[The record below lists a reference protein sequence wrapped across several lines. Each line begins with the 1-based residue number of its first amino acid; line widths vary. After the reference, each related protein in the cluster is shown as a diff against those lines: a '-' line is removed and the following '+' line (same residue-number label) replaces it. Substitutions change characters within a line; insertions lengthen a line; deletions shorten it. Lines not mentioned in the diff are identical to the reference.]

1 MSMHEGTHTE
11 KKNYETEEKYI
22 QSGSSEITVGE
33 SMYLEKLFSFFP
45 ALENRN
51 YRIYFYGSLVSLI
64 GTWLQTV
71 AEAYLV
77 YTLTH
82 QAIWVGIVSAL
93 ALLPTL
99 FFSLFGG
106 VIVDR
111 FPKKNI
117 LLFTQSASM
126 MLALLYGTLALI
138 HINVFEIC
146 TLAFLLGIVTAVD
159 TPARQ
164 AFVSEVLT
172 PEQRASGIALNSG
185 VFNAARVVG
194 PALAGFLIA
203 LIQPGGAFLL
213 NGISYIA
220 AILALITMQVDMTV
234 ARKQLHPIDAIR
246 EGVVFSFSHPIIR
259 VLLIFVGV
267 VSIFGWSYS
276 TLMPVIADKT
286 FHVGAEGLG
295 ELYSAAGLGALTA
308 TFIVSGFSKKFS
320 PLIFILG
327 GNALFSLAIFLF
339 TFAKEFQLALLFLF
353 LAGVGL
359 LSSFAM
365 LNTTIQNMVT
375 NEVRGRIMS
384 IYALMFLGL
393 SPLGNIEIGWLSEKF
408 GTANGIRF
416 GAVIVFIFG
425 ALVFMNRNSILAA
438 YKAYRNNQQ

>member
-1 MSMHEGTHTE
+1 MSMNKGTHTD
-11 KKNYETEEKYI
+11 KKKYEIEETFI
-22 QSGSSEITVGE
+22 QSGSSEISVGE
-33 SMYLEKLFSFFP
+33 SIYLEKLFNFFP

-82 QAIWVGIVSAL
+82 SAIWVGIVSAL
-93 ALLPTL
+93 ALVPTL

-106 VIVDR
+106 VVVDR

-126 MLALLYGTLALI
+126 VLALLYGVLALI

-203 LIQPGGAFLL
+203 LIQPGGAFVL
-213 NGISYIA
+213 NGFSYIA
-220 AILALITMQVDMTV
+220 VILALIAMQVDMTV
-234 ARKQLHPIDAIR
+234 ARTHLHPIDAIK
-246 EGVVFSFSHPIIR
+246 EGLSYSFKHPIIR
-259 VLLIFVGV
+259 VLLLFTGV

-286 FHVGAEGLG
+286 FHVGPSGLG
-295 ELYSAAGLGALTA
+295 DLYAAAGLGALTA
-308 TFIVSGFSKKFS
+308 TFIVSGFSKKIS

-327 GNALFSLAIFLF
+327 GNSVFALAVLSF
-339 TFAKEFQLALLFLF
+339 TFVKQFEPALVCLFF
-353 LAGVGL
+353 AGLGL

-365 LNTTIQNMVT
+365 LNTTIQNMVA
-375 NEVRGRIMS
+375 NEVRGRVMS

-393 SPLGNIEIGWLSEKF
+393 SPLGNIEVGWLSEKF
-408 GTANGIRF
+408 GTANGIRV
-416 GAVIVFIFG
+416 GAIIVFLFGSLIFI
-425 ALVFMNRNSILAA
+425 NRKKVLDE
-438 YKAYRNNQQ
+438 YKEYRRNN